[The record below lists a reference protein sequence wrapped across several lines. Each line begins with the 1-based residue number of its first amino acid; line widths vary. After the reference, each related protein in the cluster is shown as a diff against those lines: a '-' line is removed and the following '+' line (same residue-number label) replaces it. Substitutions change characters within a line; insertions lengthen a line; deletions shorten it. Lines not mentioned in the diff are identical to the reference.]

1 MIHAKSFKDLCLVS
15 MHSAQ
20 FDADFHTKQLKNA
33 LAKVTLNT
41 KDDQFTLTVDVHCV
55 QVMLKARISEK

>member
-1 MIHAKSFKDLCLVS
+1 MTHVRSFEDLCLVS

-20 FDADFHTKQLKNA
+20 FDAGFHTKQLKNA
-33 LAKVTLNT
+33 LAKVTLNA

-55 QVMLKARISEK
+55 QVELKAR